1 MAVAPKAIRAEPL
14 PMASEARRHDA
25 WWVEPLIIVVVLTSF
40 GIYATWAALQNANYY
55 AAPYLSPFY
64 SPCLAANCAHV
75 TLPLF
80 GSWWTLSPAFLIL
93 WIPAGFRAPCYYYR
107 KAYYR
112 SFFWSPPACAV
123 PDATRSYSGETR
135 FPFIFQNLHRYFFW
149 LSLIVLLFL
158 WWDALLA
165 FFFPTPAGTRFGIGL
180 GTVFLVVNAAL
191 LSLYS
196 FSCHSC
202 RYLCGGYLD
211 SFKDA
216 PVRYRLWRTANRL
229 NVRHGLYAWISLFG
243 VALTDVYVRLVA
255 SGVISDPRV
264 VF

>member
-1 MAVAPKAIRAEPL
+1 M
-14 PMASEARRHDA
+14 
-25 WWVEPLIIVVVLTSF
+25 
-40 GIYATWAALQNANYY
+40 
-55 AAPYLSPFY
+55 
-64 SPCLAANCAHV
+64 HV
-75 TLPLF
+75 TLPLL
-80 GSWWTLSPAFLIL
+80 GSWWTFSPAILIL
-93 WIPAGFRAPCYYYR
+93 WIPLGFRATCYYYR

-123 PDATRSYSGETR
+123 PDAPKSYHGETR
-135 FPFIFQNLHRYFFW
+135 FPFIHQNLHRYFFW
-149 LSLIVLLFL
+149 LSLLVLLFL

-165 FFFPTPAGTRFGIGL
+165 FRFPTGFGIGL
-180 GTVFLVVNAAL
+180 GTVILVANAAL

-216 PVRYRLWRTANRL
+216 PIRYRLWRTVNRL
-229 NVRHGLYAWISLFG
+229 NARHGLFAWISLFG
-243 VALTDVYVRLVA
+243 VALTDLYVRLVA
-255 SGVISDPRV
+255 TGVIQDPRI